1 MRFCVALYHLLL
13 TVIIGG
19 IIALTLYAGTC
30 YPHTVQLPDERQRI
44 AASSGEETADA
55 PGGTGGTGEIEST
68 QPALSPKTG
77 GSEPWYG

>member
-1 MRFCVALYHLLL
+1 MRKAVALYHLLL

-30 YPHTVQLPDERQRI
+30 YPHTVQLPDERQMI
-44 AASSGEETADA
+44 AASSGEETADEPDGA
-55 PGGTGGTGEIEST
+55 GEIEST

>member
-1 MRFCVALYHLLL
+1 MRKAVALYHLLL

-30 YPHTVQLPDERQRI
+30 YPHTVQLPEERERI
-44 AASSGEETADA
+44 ATSSGEETADE
-55 PGGTGGTGEIEST
+55 PGGTGEIEST

>member
-1 MRFCVALYHLLL
+1 MRKAVALYHMLL
-13 TVIIGG
+13 TALIAG

-30 YPHTVQLPDERQRI
+30 YPHTVQLPEERQRI

-55 PGGTGGTGEIEST
+55 PGGAGETEST
-68 QPALSPKTG
+68 QPVASPKTG

>member
-1 MRFCVALYHLLL
+1 MLYHLLL
-13 TVIIGG
+13 TAIIGG

-30 YPHTVQLPDERQRI
+30 CPHTVQLPDERQKI
-44 AASSGEETADA
+44 ASSRGGETVDA
-55 PGGTGGTGEIEST
+55 PGGTGETEST

>member
-1 MRFCVALYHLLL
+1 MRKAVALYHLLL

-30 YPHTVQLPDERQRI
+30 YPHTVQLPEERQRI
-44 AASSGEETADA
+44 AASSVEETADE
-55 PGGTGGTGEIEST
+55 PGGTGETEST
-68 QPALSPKTG
+68 QPVASPKTG

>member
-1 MRFCVALYHLLL
+1 MRKAVALYHLLL

-30 YPHTVQLPDERQRI
+30 YPHTVQLPEERQRI
-44 AASSGEETADA
+44 AASSVEETADE
-55 PGGTGGTGEIEST
+55 PGGTGETEST
-68 QPALSPKTG
+68 LPVASPKTG

>member
-1 MRFCVALYHLLL
+1 MRKAVALYHLLL
-13 TVIIGG
+13 TVIIGC

-30 YPHTVQLPDERQRI
+30 YPHTVQLPEERQRI
-44 AASSGEETADA
+44 AASSGEETADE
-55 PGGTGGTGEIEST
+55 PGGTGETEST

>member
-1 MRFCVALYHLLL
+1 MRKVVALYHLLL
-13 TVIIGG
+13 TAIIGG

-44 AASSGEETADA
+44 AASSGENTADA
-55 PGGTGGTGEIEST
+55 PGGTGEIKST

>member
-1 MRFCVALYHLLL
+1 MRKAVALYHLLL

-30 YPHTVQLPDERQRI
+30 CPHTVQLPEERQRI
-44 AASSGEETADA
+44 AASSGEGTVDA
-55 PGGTGGTGEIEST
+55 PGGTGEIESI

>member
-1 MRFCVALYHLLL
+1 MCKVVALYHLLL

-19 IIALTLYAGTC
+19 IIALTLYAGTY

-44 AASSGEETADA
+44 AASSGETATDS
-55 PGGTGGTGEIEST
+55 PGGTGETESA
-68 QPALSPKTG
+68 QPTVSPKTG

>member
-1 MRFCVALYHLLL
+1 MRKAVALYHLLL

-19 IIALTLYAGTC
+19 IIALTLYAGSK
-30 YPHTVQLPDERQRI
+30 YPHTVQLPDEHQRI
-44 AASSGEETADA
+44 AASSGEETADE
-55 PGGTGGTGEIEST
+55 PGSTGEIKST

>member
-1 MRFCVALYHLLL
+1 MSRRKAVALYYLLL

-30 YPHTVQLPDERQRI
+30 CPHTVQLSDERQRI
-44 AASSGEETADA
+44 AVSSGEETADK
-55 PGGTGGTGEIEST
+55 PGGTGEIEST
-68 QPALSPKTG
+68 QPVASPKTG

>member
-1 MRFCVALYHLLL
+1 MRKAVALYHLLL

-30 YPHTVQLPDERQRI
+30 YPHTVQLPEERQRI
-44 AASSGEETADA
+44 AASSGEGAVDA
-55 PGGTGGTGEIEST
+55 PGGTGEIEST
-68 QPALSPKTG
+68 LPVASPKTG

>member
-1 MRFCVALYHLLL
+1 MCKAVVLYHLLL

-30 YPHTVQLPDERQRI
+30 CQHTVQLSDERQRI
-44 AASSGEETADA
+44 AASSGEATADR
-55 PGGTGGTGEIEST
+55 PGGTGEIEST

-77 GSEPWYG
+77 GSETWYG

>member
-1 MRFCVALYHLLL
+1 MRKAVALYHMLL
-13 TVIIGG
+13 TAIIGG

-30 YPHTVQLPDERQRI
+30 YTHTVQLPDGRQRI
-44 AASSGEETADA
+44 AASSGEGTVDA
-55 PGGTGGTGEIEST
+55 PGGTGKTEST